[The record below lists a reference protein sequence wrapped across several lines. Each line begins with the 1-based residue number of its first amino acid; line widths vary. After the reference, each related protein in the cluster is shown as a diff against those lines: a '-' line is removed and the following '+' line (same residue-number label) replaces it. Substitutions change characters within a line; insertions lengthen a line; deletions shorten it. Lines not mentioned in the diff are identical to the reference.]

1 MEIRY
6 FNETDTLTINFSN
19 KDIVETRDINENV
32 LIELDKDGGIVSITI
47 EHAKEQADV
56 KKLLYQQVA

>member
-32 LIELDKDGGIVSITI
+32 LIELDKDGGIVSITL

-56 KKLLYQQVA
+56 KKFLYQQVA